1 MKKRIRNEKEN
12 KDVRA
17 IYVKLKNI
25 YNNFSRVDGERWGRG
40 YHFYPR
46 LKDILTTRTIVSF

>member
-17 IYVKLKNI
+17 IYVNNCGICKLQNI
-25 YNNFSRVDGERWGRG
+25 YDNFSRVDGETMISE
-40 YHFYPR
+40 
-46 LKDILTTRTIVSF
+46 K